1 MRGGIDEGAMRPSW
15 MMMPLDRRGGGG
27 YDVDLAE
34 EIPSE
39 LPRLDD
45 DLVGFGAERAG
56 ACTGGMARYRG
67 G

>member
-1 MRGGIDEGAMRPSW
+1 

-27 YDVDLAE
+27 YDMDLAE